1 MRGVHTAFVAA
12 PCGDDVN
19 RASPLR
25 HTAKYRLPVNLLQ
38 VFSDYKWKPKK
49 PTATHETLEN
59 SISAD
64 YERMKPGRNF
74 RLVAAR
80 QCGQHRGEDHQCPRG
95 RGWFDSG
102 RVRQSSIRLRS

>member
-1 MRGVHTAFVAA
+1 MGEIAERLILDPLALTIRTPQQMRGVHTAFVAA

-25 HTAKYRLPVNLLQ
+25 HAAKYRPSVNLLQ

-49 PTATHETLEN
+49 PATTHETLEN

-64 YERMKPGRNF
+64 YARFKLGRNF
-74 RLVAAR
+74 RLVSQA
-80 QCGQHRGEDHQCPRG
+80 
-95 RGWFDSG
+95 
-102 RVRQSSIRLRS
+102 